1 MAFGVDPRK
10 DPTHSPVRDMRPTK
24 VMTVEPA
31 TPLKEIVARLAEH
44 RVSTVPVVN
53 DAGRRR
59 ATS

>member
-1 MAFGVDPRK
+1 
-10 DPTHSPVRDMRPTK
+10 MRPTK

-53 DAGRRR
+53 DAGWRR

>member
-1 MAFGVDPRK
+1 
-10 DPTHSPVRDMRPTK
+10 MRPTK

-31 TPLKEIVARLAEH
+31 TPLKEIGARLAEH

>member
-1 MAFGVDPRK
+1 
-10 DPTHSPVRDMRPTK
+10 
-24 VMTVEPA
+24 MTVEPA
-31 TPLKEIVARLAEH
+31 TPLKEIGARLAEH